1 MKKARG
7 EGTESKDRG
16 EGRAK
21 LSKKRAPVLWSWG
34 DGDVMQAERLLRS
47 VRWRRV
53 RVQGLLVARLSSTRG
68 QLLGEKTVGMTL
80 GW

>member
-7 EGTESKDRG
+7 ERMGSKDRG
-16 EGRAK
+16 EGSAK
-21 LSKKRAPVLWSWG
+21 LSKKTGPVLWSWG

-68 QLLGEKTVGMTL
+68 QLLRRQWV
-80 GW
+80 